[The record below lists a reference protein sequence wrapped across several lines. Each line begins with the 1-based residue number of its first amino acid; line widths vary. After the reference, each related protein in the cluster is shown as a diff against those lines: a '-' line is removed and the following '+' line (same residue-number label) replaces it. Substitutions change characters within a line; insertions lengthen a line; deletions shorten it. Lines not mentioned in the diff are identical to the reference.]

1 MPTYHAR
8 ATVLKKTK
16 LGEADLII
24 TLIATDG
31 RELRAVAKG
40 ARKPAS
46 KIGARIEP
54 FTVLEGQF
62 ATGRSLDVVSD
73 VRTVATHASL
83 RDDYDKLLVA
93 SVAAE
98 MLEVVASQA
107 QATDF
112 LYEMSAALFDMMDAS
127 ASIKALQL
135 LIAWMLKLFAVLGY
149 RPILDGCAVCGR
161 TLADDE
167 QTFCWSAE
175 AGGVIC
181 SDCGA
186 GQFIPLDA
194 HPAAALAWLRTL
206 FGATFE
212 EAAAFDLEPQ
222 LTGDLFSLVADFATE
237 HFPARIKSLEFLRRS
252 GILAAGG
259 IE

>member
-1 MPTYHAR
+1 MPTYNAR

-40 ARKPAS
+40 ARKPKS
-46 KIGARIEP
+46 KLGARVEP

-62 ATGRSLDVVSD
+62 ATGRSLDVISD

-98 MLEVVASQA
+98 MLEVVAAQA

-112 LYEMSAALFDMMDAS
+112 LYEMSAALFDTMDAS
-127 ASIKALQL
+127 ASTVALQL
-135 LIAWMLKLFAVLGY
+135 LLAWELKLFAVLGY
-149 RPILDGCAVCGR
+149 RPILDDCAVCGR
-161 TLADDE
+161 ALE
-167 QTFCWSAE
+167 EGEESFCWSAE

-186 GQFIPLDA
+186 GQFIPLESY
-194 HPAAALAWLRTL
+194 PAAALAWLRTL

-212 EAAAFDLEPQ
+212 EAVTFDLEPQ
-222 LTGDLFSLVADFATE
+222 LLRDLFTLVADFATE
-237 HFPARIKSLEFLRRS
+237 HFPARIKSLKLLRQS
-252 GILAAGG
+252 GMHVV
-259 IE
+259 